1 MQENGL
7 WVYHSKKKEP
17 AESNKNHRLFLLTK
31 KYLNMFHLVGPS
43 QGGSCCLTAGIYV

>member
-7 WVYHSKKKEP
+7 WVYHSKKKP
-17 AESNKNHRLFLLTK
+17 APIGTGFHFK
-31 KYLNMFHLVGPS
+31 KYTLYVKSIVGPS